1 MLIKPGPFNRGKG
14 QEDGDMMQLL
24 HLNLDGAWQ
33 DGELSLPMRDLRP
46 WGPRLRYCAPET
58 EVEAFDK
65 SLGEELPPFILY
77 GSGDFHYLAALWVRR
92 AARPARERTSRGQFT
107 VVSFDNHPDWDIRPP
122 RWACGGW
129 ICRALEIPGLH
140 ASVWGCGN
148 FELAWPARL
157 FANRAALADG
167 RLTVY
172 AWAERQ
178 KPAVRRRFDCMSRSG
193 WRQRFD
199 RFVTG
204 LAGGDV
210 YVTVDLD
217 CLRADQAVTN
227 WENGLFTAE
236 DVAWAIGSIRN
247 SARVVGGDL
256 CGAWSRPAYARW
268 RQRFAGNWDHPKLPE
283 PNEAHARSVN
293 SAALAKIWPAL
304 TG

>member
-1 MLIKPGPFNRGKG
+1 
-14 QEDGDMMQLL
+14 MQCL

-33 DGELSLPMRDLRP
+33 DGELDVPEIDMRH
-46 WGPRLRYCAPET
+46 WGPRLRYCAPDA

-65 SLGEELPPFILY
+65 SLPDPLCPFILY

-92 AARPARERTSRGQFT
+92 AARRAVGGMNPGQLT
-107 VVSFDNHPDWDIRPP
+107 VVSFDNHPDWDVRPP

-129 ICRALEIPGLH
+129 ICRALEIPQLR

-167 RLTVY
+167 RLTVH
-172 AWAERQ
+172 AWAERH
-178 KPAVRRRFDCMSRSG
+178 KPAVCRRFGCMSRAD
-193 WRQRFD
+193 WRERFEA
-199 RFVTG
+199 FATG
-204 LAGGDV
+204 LAGSDV

-217 CLRADQAVTN
+217 CLRKGEAVTN
-227 WENGLFTAE
+227 WENGLFTAD
-236 DVAWAIGSIRN
+236 DVAWAIGRLCDA
-247 SARVVGGDL
+247 ARVIGGDL

-268 RQRFAGNWDHPKLPE
+268 RQHFAGNWDHPKFPQPDE
-283 PNEAHARSVN
+283 SHARRVN

-304 TG
+304 TGV

>member
-1 MLIKPGPFNRGKG
+1 
-14 QEDGDMMQLL
+14 MQCL

-33 DGELSLPMRDLRP
+33 DGELGLSVRNLRS
-46 WGPRLRYCAPET
+46 WGPRLRYCAPDA
-58 EVEAFDK
+58 EVQVFNNI
-65 SLGEELPPFILY
+65 LGDDLPPFLLY

-92 AARPARERTSRGQFT
+92 AVRRAGEKQGQNRGQLT

-129 ICRALEIPGLH
+129 ICRVLETPQLH

-167 RLTVY
+167 RLAVH

-178 KPAVRRRFDCMSRSG
+178 KPAVCRRFDCMTRSG
-193 WRQRFD
+193 WRERFE
-199 RFVTG
+199 RFAAG
-204 LAGGDV
+204 LAGNDV

-217 CLRADQAVTN
+217 CLRSEEAVTN

-236 DVAWAIGSIRN
+236 DIAWATRRLRG
-247 SARVVGGDL
+247 ACRVIGGDL

-268 RQRFAGNWDHPKLPE
+268 RQRFAGNWDHPKLPPPDE
-283 PNEAHARSVN
+283 SHARRVN

-304 TG
+304 TGGV